1 MNFAPSR
8 PNKTNIDD
16 QDDDGLLG
24 VSWNETLRDIQS
36 GIESLR
42 LLVFAQRRPE
52 EEWKKVYDESVRL
65 GEENNTTI
73 IVEGIQWENGAGE
86 EIEERNITVDGR
98 EGETVAVED
107 TEAYWIID
115 KEAAKLTVV
124 LMAIAIRLAFRVITG
139 GSKL

>member
-98 EGETVAVED
+98 EGETVTVED